1 MCAKYKRQKHAE
13 MTGNDPPLGRGT
25 YDPRSPDIGRP
36 IKGALAGEA
45 VAWWAF
51 LEDAARFDL
60 YFGGFHVG
68 GVERGD
74 VVSGVERGD
83 GGSVG
88 GGERGDGGSVFGVG
102 WGRGWV
108 GAVFGAHTGVFR
120 LVASGRETVVCRLL
134 LHEGVILGVVEKGR
148 RVLSHAVR
156 AIDSSALEHRPT
168 ALSYDEHASLT
179 RTHLYAPTR
188 RVGLF
193 VDDLCVGQ
201 LSADGL
207 YLDALFAVDHVLAR
221 AVDAAGRAQGFV
233 WIHDGRVL
241 SERVLVDSI

>member
-1 MCAKYKRQKHAE
+1 MTKRGLCAKYKRQKHAE
-13 MTGNDPPLGRGT
+13 MTGNDPPLGRV
-25 YDPRSPDIGRP
+25 D
-36 IKGALAGEA
+36 KCCE
-45 VAWWAF
+45 AF

-68 GVERGD
+68 GV
-74 VVSGVERGD
+74 
-83 GGSVG
+83 
-88 GGERGDGGSVFGVG
+88 ERGDGGSVFGVG

-241 SERVLVDSI
+241 SEQVLVDVCI